1 MYAFKSAIAA
11 LLTAASLAP
20 TAQASEFPSKPIRVL
35 VASQAGS
42 APDIIARLVGDSMSR
57 ALGQPIIVDNRP
69 GAGGVIVMNTL
80 RNAPADGY
88 TLALIHAA
96 IATVTPLTYKA
107 ASFDIE
113 RDFQTVGTVGITPM
127 LFTANKNFPA
137 KTLPEA
143 IAQAKAKPDAVAAG
157 SPSRTSIPHLANEL
171 LASKAEV
178 KFQQVP
184 FGSSPQGVQAMLA
197 GDIPMYTD
205 GVAPLIGLVKGGKIN
220 ALAVSSD
227 TVLPGLEGI
236 PLAKDTIPG
245 LVVYGWFTMHAPK
258 GTPKA
263 VLERLNTE
271 LNKSLAR
278 PDVVAKLADFGTFP
292 KASTLDEAAA
302 FTRREKELFGGVV
315 KSMGLQPE

>member
-1 MYAFKSAIAA
+1 MKA
-11 LLTAASLAP
+11 LKRALAVLVATASLVP
-20 TAQASEFPSKPIRVL
+20 STQASDFPSKPIRVL

-42 APDIIARLVGDSMSR
+42 APDIIARLVGDSMGR

-80 RNAPADGY
+80 RNAPADGH

-113 RDFQTVGTVGITPM
+113 RDFESVGTVGVTPM
-127 LFTANKNFPA
+127 LFAANRNFPA
-137 KTLPEA
+137 KTLAEA
-143 IAQAKAKPDAVAAG
+143 VAQARAKPDAVAAG
-157 SPSRTSIPHLANEL
+157 NPSRTSIPHLANEL
-171 LASKAEV
+171 LASKTGT

-197 GDIPMYTD
+197 GDIPLYTD

-236 PLAKDTIPG
+236 PLAKDTVPG
-245 LVVYGWFTMHAPK
+245 FVVYGWFAVHAPK

-263 VLERLNTE
+263 VLERLNAE

-278 PDVVAKLADFGTFP
+278 PDVVARLADFGTFP
-292 KASTLDEAAA
+292 KASTLAEAAA
-302 FTRREKELFGGVV
+302 FTHREKELFGGVV
-315 KSMGLQPE
+315 KSMGLLPE